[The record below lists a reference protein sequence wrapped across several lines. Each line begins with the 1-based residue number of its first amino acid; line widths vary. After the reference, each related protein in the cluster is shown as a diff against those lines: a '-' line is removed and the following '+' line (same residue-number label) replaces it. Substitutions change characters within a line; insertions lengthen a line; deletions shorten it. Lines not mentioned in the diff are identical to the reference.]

1 MNIFYRRVNSMLNFY
16 FLCLLSGFF
25 EIAPFVAALGGN
37 GIQAALIVAL
47 FYQLGNLTPCP
58 LKLSRMTIRT
68 AALAGTVLFAAYLTT
83 GFFPLLCA
91 AVALTSLAIQGIR
104 CIIKNN
110 ASKPLKRFL
119 RVAGFGLGLFGT
131 PLLLLISG
139 AVTAIFVFTEK
150 SGDGRSAL
158 VLPRLNFVNIAM
170 ILHQIH
176 YFSYCYA
183 AIAFTA
189 VLAGSA
195 AALGLFLAGW
205 MVYIT
210 AARFYR
216 GHGLVLSFFFGHS
229 LLVMLLM
236 GMFFAPS
243 MVLKAVFW
251 ILTGIGGTTE
261 FCLARLSI
269 ERGGTPDG
277 GTFAENAGHVLGAAV
292 CAVFFAVTG
301 NLLSVVLISAAAA
314 LGAIILMAVV
324 YTQPE
329 KTLEVKNAC

>member
-1 MNIFYRRVNSMLNFY
+1 MLNFY
-16 FLCLLSGFF
+16 FLSLLSGFF
-25 EIAPFVAALGGN
+25 ELAPFIAALSSK
-37 GIQAALIVAL
+37 GIQAALIVAM

-58 LKLSRMTIRT
+58 LKLSRITIRT
-68 AALAGTVLFAAYLTT
+68 AVLVGTVIFAAYLQT
-83 GFFPLLCA
+83 GFFPLLCLA
-91 AVALTSLAIQGIR
+91 AALLSFAIQGTR
-104 CIIKNN
+104 GIIKNN

-139 AVTAIFVFTEK
+139 VVTVFFVFTEK
-150 SGDGRSAL
+150 FGDGRSAL
-158 VLPRLNFVNIAM
+158 DLPRLNFVNIAM

-189 VLAGSA
+189 VFAGTTTT
-195 AALGLFLAGW
+195 LGLFLAGW
-205 MVYIT
+205 MVYII

-216 GHGLVLSFFFGHS
+216 GHELVHSFFFGHS

-236 GMFFAPS
+236 GMFLTPF

-261 FCLARLSI
+261 FCLARLSL

-277 GTFAENAGHVLGAAV
+277 GIFAENAGHVLGAAI
-292 CAVFFAVTG
+292 CAVFYAITG
-301 NLLSVVLISAAAA
+301 NLLSVVLISATAA
-314 LGAIILMAVV
+314 LGAIILMAAV
-324 YTQPE
+324 YMRPE
-329 KTLEVKNAC
+329 KITEVNNAC